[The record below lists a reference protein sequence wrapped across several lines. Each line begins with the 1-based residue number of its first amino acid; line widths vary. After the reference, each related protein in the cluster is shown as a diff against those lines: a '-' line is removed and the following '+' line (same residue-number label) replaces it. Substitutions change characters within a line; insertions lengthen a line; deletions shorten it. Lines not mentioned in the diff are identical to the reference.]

1 VFLWSK
7 KWRLLQENNLAEPV
21 LALWL
26 CRSAS
31 ENYPELVRPLTGKE
45 MEQEIRVFLESWEDT
60 PRGIKEAFVRLT
72 TNLAAKNGLRFF
84 FKARPGISYSLRAAY
99 ALQKERALFVIMDV
113 IDDDPQNRWL
123 SVCFYP
129 DMITDPDERGNLIPW
144 GLLGEDGYCFDLDAW
159 DGEYL
164 SYLEARQD
172 EAYMAAAEIGKQ

>member
-1 VFLWSK
+1 M
-7 KWRLLQENNLAEPV
+7 R
-21 LALWL
+21 
-26 CRSAS
+26 
-31 ENYPELVRPLTGKE
+31 KE
-45 MEQEIRVFLESWEDT
+45 MKMELEAFLEAWKDA
-60 PRGIKEAFVRLT
+60 PQGIKEAFVRLK
-72 TNLAAKNGLRFF
+72 TNLAVKNDLRFS
-84 FKARPGISYSLRAAY
+84 FKARPGVSYSLRTAH

-113 IDDDPQNRWL
+113 IDDDPENRWL

-172 EAYMAAAEIGKQ
+172 EAYSCASKEAPMGSPTPPG